1 LPLRKL
7 KIAWGIEEER
17 AMMPTKTKTKI
28 IPNAQSIQLL
38 MWNSL
43 ELTDE
48 VEVWEPQPI
57 IGWKIDEDG
66 EVFPIGVEAER
77 DDFAYLLPDGSV
89 LKPDDFN
96 CKSLDDFKRTLQER
110 ANHRRVEQ
118 MKKEE
123 AR

>member
-1 LPLRKL
+1 
-7 KIAWGIEEER
+7 
-17 AMMPTKTKTKI
+17 MMPTKTKTKI